1 MIEPLL
7 WTYLTGNIEL
17 VESSFI
23 IYAMTMNKNVHYFRS
38 HCFLIDIMPLNICE
52 CIVQAKNN
60 IGSLCFQIR
69 INGGLDPGIDR
80 LEIFWDFQFF
90 FGTFRGLRWDL
101 RSNLAKA
108 LPNRRLFILACS
120 ETWIWMN
127 IITQIEMKLLIQFIV
142 NDETIDYT
150 CFKISAW
157 FMKVLWCNIGQ

>member
-23 IYAMTMNKNVHYFRS
+23 IYAMTMNKNVHYFWS

-52 CIVQAKNN
+52 CIVQTKNN

-69 INGGLDPGIDR
+69 INGGLDPDIDR
-80 LEIFWDFQFF
+80 LEIFTFF
-90 FGTFRGLRWDL
+90 LVRWPVCGLRRDL
-101 RSNLAKA
+101 RLNLAKA

-120 ETWIWMN
+120 ETWIWMD
-127 IITQIEMKLLIQFIV
+127 IITQIVMILLIQYIV
-142 NDETIDYT
+142 NDETIGYT